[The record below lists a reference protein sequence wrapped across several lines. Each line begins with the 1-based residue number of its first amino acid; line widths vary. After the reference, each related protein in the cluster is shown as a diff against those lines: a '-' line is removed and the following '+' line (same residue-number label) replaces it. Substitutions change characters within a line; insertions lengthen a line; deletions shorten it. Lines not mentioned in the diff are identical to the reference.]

1 MALLERIIKASSNE
15 GDVVFDPF
23 CGCATTLEAA
33 HSLKR
38 RRIGS
43 DIAIHAIKREMEKA
57 GTLKVRGKRHPR
69 LQLLSVP
76 DILAGRRFKLPEA
89 PAARGVQAGADFPSP
104 HMVCPPSLVV
114 LFLHP
119 VVQAGRVYAA
129 FLR

>member
-1 MALLERIIKASSNE
+1 MQANTPLKQERLGYPTQKPLPLLERIIKASSNE

-76 DILAGRRFKLPEA
+76 DILAGRRFGGT
-89 PAARGVQAGADFPSP
+89 RGKGEPK
-104 HMVCPPSLVV
+104 H
-114 LFLHP
+114 
-119 VVQAGRVYAA
+119 G
-129 FLR
+129 